1 MTDKPDKALTFAE
14 QINAAHQEHIK
25 SAKGTLDYATKAGEL
40 LILAK
45 ETVDAENDGKRGKWE
60 DWLNDHCPNIPETTA
75 RMYMRLAKGKD
86 HIRKQQRVVASLA
99 AEGKLSIRAAL
110 QLIPKTQKELD
121 RAAKAKATR
130 EEKKAAEKSAVE
142 PPAAAPKSGTIED
155 NLLNMDV
162 DDLFTALRDNWDN
175 NQLAKLT
182 LKLGDHLKS
191 LGVPPPTI
199 RRRENE
205 AGQGQQLEHGA
216 EGQGA

>member
-14 QINAAHQEHIK
+14 QINAAHQEHIR
-25 SAKGTLDYATKAGEL
+25 SAKGTLDYAIKAGEL

-60 DWLNDHCPNIPETTA
+60 DWLNDHCPDIPETTA

-110 QLIPKTQKELD
+110 KLIPPDPKRVAARAKA
-121 RAAKAKATR
+121 RAAV
-130 EEKKAAEKSAVE
+130 AEKAAVE

-175 NQLAKLT
+175 DQLAKLT

-191 LGVPPPTI
+191 LGVPPPTPKPPVQI
-199 RRRENE
+199 ERRV
-205 AGQGQQLEHGA
+205 
-216 EGQGA
+216 